1 MDNFIDF
8 DIKSYEPLQDF
19 EPLPKNQY
27 VLRITDA
34 KLNLTNRGKT
44 QGTGERAIRLDL
56 MVVEGEHKGRVIF
69 DFLNIENASDK
80 AKDYARRKLR
90 TICTILDKVEVFS
103 VKKDLNLL
111 VGGVIGADILVDNT
125 MQKPTNK
132 INFYLRAEK
141 VVDVR
146 VVGVQ
151 SENSTDSSKSNE
163 LNDDIPF

>member
-1 MDNFIDF
+1 LDNVIDF

-34 KLNLTNRGKT
+34 KLNLTNKGKV

-56 MVVEGEHKGRVIF
+56 MVTEGEHKGRVIF
-69 DFLNIENASDK
+69 DFLNVENASEK
-80 AKDYARRKLR
+80 AQDYARRKLR
-90 TICTILDKVEVFS
+90 TICTILDKVDIFS
-103 VKKDLNLL
+103 IKKDLNILI
-111 VGGVIGADILVDNT
+111 GGVIGADILVDNT

-141 VVDVR
+141 VVDIR
-146 VVGVQ
+146 VAGVQ
-151 SENSTDSSKSNE
+151 SDQISDSGKNNE